1 LESYYSKSLPK
12 AVQTISLRYARM
24 ILIYYKKIMSVLSPV
39 MIVLSLFAEHA
50 MSMSVRRA
58 HKHALDA
65 RPVTSTTRACL
76 MQFSYLI
83 L

>member
-1 LESYYSKSLPK
+1 
-12 AVQTISLRYARM
+12 M
-24 ILIYYKKIMSVLSPV
+24 ILIYYKKRMSILSPA

-65 RPVTSTTRACL
+65 RPVTSATRV
-76 MQFSYLI
+76 
-83 L
+83 